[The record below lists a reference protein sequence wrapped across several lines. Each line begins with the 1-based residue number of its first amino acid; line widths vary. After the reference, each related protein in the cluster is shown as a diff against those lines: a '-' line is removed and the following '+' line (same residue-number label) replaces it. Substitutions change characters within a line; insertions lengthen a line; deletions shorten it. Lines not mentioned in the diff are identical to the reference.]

1 MRKNTA
7 IELDITKN
15 IENGVKFYA
24 KQFDDI
30 KLKVKVFDGVRE
42 VDVEGQDVIVCIVK
56 EDKTVIEQRKDI
68 TVEDNTLIIDLTKQA
83 TTALG
88 KCQME
93 ILLRDEEGTTST
105 STVSYVV
112 GEKLSATIVEII
124 QSEDDIEALNMIEEF
139 IQNSNIDI
147 MEIKEAVKE
156 LKEAVEEAQ
165 GTIDADLEAII
176 SKIEELEA
184 TTLENIETAAGTIK
198 EETILT
204 ITNKADEVLEEMESI
219 KGEVIGNVNEAIE
232 KADEAV
238 LKATETLETVN
249 TVKEEVEKINDVI
262 AEAMENIETT
272 KDEAMDEIAGAVVVI
287 EESKEDAVN
296 VVSNAKNMAVSSVV
310 DEKDKSIT
318 EIGTVKTG
326 AVNTVN
332 EAGVNGVNAV
342 DTTRA
347 RAIGEIE
354 GLKDNSTNAIEGLK
368 VSAVEE
374 IREAKTDA
382 LKQLQNNGNGIAD
395 ALTTLKGELVSGIS
409 LEAEAIKDV
418 AVEGIG
424 VAAGTIKEEAISN
437 INTVKTG
444 AIEEV
449 EAVKDGAVSSINAVK
464 DNVLE
469 DITTAKEEAVSA
481 IADTKTD
488 AIEKVNEACG
498 VADAKIAEILR
509 ELEAMVSEKEDL
521 LNTNALAGE
530 TKEELK
536 ALIEEAKRYEQVVR
550 AWIDAQANVDLTEI
564 TEAIEELRV
573 RINKVDSDI
582 KELKTEKTGF
592 IGDVVSTIFEKI
604 DENTKA
610 LLETVPLPDFEIK
623 NVLIYKDGSDNI
635 HVAMFKD
642 EVTKGKM
649 KLYTSSSKL
658 QFIYTS
664 ISSANIKMY
673 AYVSG
678 EWQERA
684 VSSYWN
690 SASIDYKAVSGF
702 YYHDFEFY
710 DYSNAEKVVRKSSLD
725 AGENDRNDF
734 NLAIDVK
741 TYEVDIPSDSTTIL
755 NAPMQGELKG
765 VLEVIK
771 VKEKIIQRLTTIESD
786 VYIRTCNYSEWTEWD
801 KIDGDVKTGANIEV
815 YKGMIGE
822 DPHPECFRTA
832 PLMTEDE
839 THYVRCLSVNNKYR
853 VYYLKNAPAL
863 NHYNTAGGCEMW
875 YTDTVTKSRVFEYN
889 KASKTWGE
897 VNDTYIRIYASGGGI
912 VVNTYSSNVDL
923 YNKAGSEIM
932 VPAKPGDPLTAPI
945 NTFNVEEAGEYLVSH
960 TSLLTGS
967 YKDAFEGSLVV
978 RNINGNIYQDLIS
991 SDCRERVVRSKVKGV
1006 WTDWLVANADLYYTK
1021 EEVDAKLNEIKAMIG
1036 Q

>member
-24 KQFDDI
+24 KQFDDL

-68 TVEDNTLIIDLTKQA
+68 AVEDNTLIIDLTKQA

-93 ILLRDEEGTTST
+93 ILLKDEEGTTST

-147 MEIKEAVKE
+147 IEIKEAVKE

-176 SKIEELEA
+176 SKIKELET

-204 ITNKADEVLEEMESI
+204 ITNKADEVLEEMEGV

-296 VVSNAKNMAVSSVV
+296 VVSNAKNIAVSSIGS
-310 DEKDKSIT
+310 EKDKSIS
-318 EIGTVKTG
+318 EIGTVKAG
-326 AVNTVN
+326 AVNSVN
-332 EAGVNGVNAV
+332 EAGVNGVSAV

-354 GLKDNSTNAIEGLK
+354 DLKDNSTNTIEGLK
-368 VSAVEE
+368 TGAISE
-374 IREAKTDA
+374 IEEAKTDA
-382 LKQLQNNGNGIAD
+382 LKQLQENGNGIAD
-395 ALTTLKGELVSGIS
+395 ALTTLKGELVSNIG
-409 LEAEAIKDV
+409 LEAEAIKDNV
-418 AVEGIG
+418 VEEITTS
-424 VAAGTIKEEAISN
+424 ATAIKDEAISN
-437 INTVKTG
+437 INTAKVD
-444 AIEEV
+444 AVSEV
-449 EAVKDGAVSSINAVK
+449 EAVKG
-464 DNVLE
+464 NVLDE
-469 DITTAKEEAVSA
+469 INTTKEEAVSVVTGA
-481 IADTKTD
+481 KTD
-488 AIEKVNEACG
+488 AIEKVNDACNEAD
-498 VADAKIAEILR
+498 VKIAEILR

-536 ALIEEAKRYEQVVR
+536 ALIEEAKKYEVVVR

-564 TEAIEELRV
+564 ENAIEELR
-573 RINKVDSDI
+573 
-582 KELKTEKTGF
+582 L
-592 IGDVVSTIFEKI
+592 KI
-604 DENTKA
+604 DE
-610 LLETVPLPDFEIK
+610 
-623 NVLIYKDGSDNI
+623 
-635 HVAMFKD
+635 
-642 EVTKGKM
+642 
-649 KLYTSSSKL
+649 
-658 QFIYTS
+658 
-664 ISSANIKMY
+664 
-673 AYVSG
+673 
-678 EWQERA
+678 
-684 VSSYWN
+684 
-690 SASIDYKAVSGF
+690 
-702 YYHDFEFY
+702 
-710 DYSNAEKVVRKSSLD
+710 
-725 AGENDRNDF
+725 
-734 NLAIDVK
+734 
-741 TYEVDIPSDSTTIL
+741 
-755 NAPMQGELKG
+755 
-765 VLEVIK
+765 
-771 VKEKIIQRLTTIESD
+771 
-786 VYIRTCNYSEWTEWD
+786 
-801 KIDGDVKTGANIEV
+801 IEV
-815 YKGMIGE
+815 KVESYKGMIGE
-822 DPHPECFRTA
+822 DTHPECFRTA
-832 PLMTEDE
+832 PLMEGDE
-839 THYVRCLSVNNKYR
+839 THYVRCLSINNKYR
-853 VYYLKNAPAL
+853 VYYVKNAPML
-863 NHYNTAGGCEMW
+863 NHYSTAGGCELW
-875 YTDTVTKSRVFEYN
+875 YTDTVTKSRVFEYSE
-889 KASKTWGE
+889 ASRTWE
-897 VNDTYIRIYASGGGI
+897 QVSDSYIRIYASGGGI

-923 YNKAGSEIM
+923 YNKAGSQIM

-960 TSLLTGS
+960 TSSLTGS

-1006 WTDWLVANADLYYTK
+1006 WTDWLVANADMYYTK
-1021 EEVDAKLNEIKAMIG
+1021 EEVDAKLNEIKAMING
-1036 Q
+1036 

>member
-139 IQNSNIDI
+139 IQNSNIDMI
-147 MEIKEAVKE
+147 EIKEAVKE

-176 SKIEELEA
+176 SKIKELET

-204 ITNKADEVLEEMESI
+204 ITNKADEVLEEMEGV

-238 LKATETLETVN
+238 TKASETLETVN

-262 AEAMENIETT
+262 AEAMENIENT
-272 KDEAMDEIAGAVVVI
+272 KNEAMDEIAGAVVVI

-318 EIGTVKTG
+318 EIGTVKAG
-326 AVNTVN
+326 AVNSVN

-347 RAIGEIE
+347 RAVGEIE
-354 GLKDNSTNAIEGLK
+354 DLKDNSTNTIEGLK

-395 ALTTLKGELVSGIS
+395 ALTTLKGELVAGMS
-409 LEAEAIKDV
+409 LEAEAIKDNV
-418 AVEGIG
+418 VEEITTS
-424 VAAGTIKEEAISN
+424 ATAIKDEAISN
-437 INTVKTG
+437 INTAKVDAVSEVEAVKDG
-444 AIEEV
+444 AVSGV

-469 DITTAKEEAVSA
+469 DITTAKEEA
-481 IADTKTD
+481 IG
-488 AIEKVNEACG
+488 KVNEACG

-509 ELEAMVSEKEDL
+509 ELESMVSEKEAL

-530 TKEELK
+530 TKEELQ
-536 ALIEEAKRYEQVVR
+536 ALIEEAKRYEVVVR
-550 AWIDAQANVDLTEI
+550 AWIDAQANTDLTEI
-564 TEAIEELRV
+564 ENAIEELR
-573 RINKVDSDI
+573 
-582 KELKTEKTGF
+582 L
-592 IGDVVSTIFEKI
+592 KI
-604 DENTKA
+604 DE
-610 LLETVPLPDFEIK
+610 
-623 NVLIYKDGSDNI
+623 
-635 HVAMFKD
+635 
-642 EVTKGKM
+642 
-649 KLYTSSSKL
+649 
-658 QFIYTS
+658 
-664 ISSANIKMY
+664 
-673 AYVSG
+673 
-678 EWQERA
+678 
-684 VSSYWN
+684 
-690 SASIDYKAVSGF
+690 
-702 YYHDFEFY
+702 
-710 DYSNAEKVVRKSSLD
+710 
-725 AGENDRNDF
+725 
-734 NLAIDVK
+734 
-741 TYEVDIPSDSTTIL
+741 
-755 NAPMQGELKG
+755 
-765 VLEVIK
+765 
-771 VKEKIIQRLTTIESD
+771 
-786 VYIRTCNYSEWTEWD
+786 
-801 KIDGDVKTGANIEV
+801 IEV
-815 YKGMIGE
+815 KVESYKGMIGE
-822 DPHPECFRTA
+822 DTHPECFRTA
-832 PLMTEDE
+832 PLMEGDE
-839 THYVRCLSVNNKYR
+839 THYVRCLSINNKYR
-853 VYYLKNAPAL
+853 VYYLKNAPML
-863 NHYNTAGGCEMW
+863 NHYSTAGGCELW
-875 YTDTVTKSRVFEYN
+875 YTDTVTKSRVFEYSE
-889 KASKTWGE
+889 ASRTWGQ
-897 VNDTYIRIYASGGGI
+897 VSDSYIRIYTSGGI
-912 VVNTYSSNVDL
+912 VANTYSSNVDL
-923 YNKAGSEIM
+923 YDKAGSGIM

-945 NTFNVEEAGEYLVSH
+945 NTFNVEKSGEYLVSH

>member
-176 SKIEELEA
+176 SKIKELET

-204 ITNKADEVLEEMESI
+204 ITNKADEVLNEMEGV
-219 KGEVIGNVNEAIE
+219 KEEVIGNVNEAIE

-296 VVSNAKNMAVSSVV
+296 VVSNAKNMAVSSIV

-347 RAIGEIE
+347 RAVGEIE
-354 GLKDNSTNAIEGLK
+354 DLKDNSTNTIEELKTGAISEI
-368 VSAVEE
+368 EE
-374 IREAKTDA
+374 VKTDA

-395 ALTTLKGELVSGIS
+395 ALTTLKGELVSNIG
-409 LEAEAIKDV
+409 LEAEVVKGNV
-418 AVEGIG
+418 VEEITTG
-424 VAAGTIKEEAISN
+424 AATVKEEAISN
-437 INTVKTG
+437 INTAKREAV
-444 AIEEV
+444 EEV
-449 EAVKDGAVSSINAVK
+449 EAVKG
-464 DNVLE
+464 NVLDE
-469 DITTAKEEAVSA
+469 INTTKEEAVSV
-481 IADTKTD
+481 ITDTKTD
-488 AIEKVNEACG
+488 AIEKVNDACNEAD
-498 VADAKIAEILR
+498 VKIAEILR

-521 LNTNALAGE
+521 LNTNALACE
-530 TKEELK
+530 TKEELQ
-536 ALIEEAKRYEQVVR
+536 ALIEEAKRYEVVVR
-550 AWIDAQANVDLTEI
+550 AWIDAQANTDLTEI
-564 TEAIEELRV
+564 ENAIEELRV
-573 RINKVDSDI
+573 
-582 KELKTEKTGF
+582 
-592 IGDVVSTIFEKI
+592 KI
-604 DENTKA
+604 DE
-610 LLETVPLPDFEIK
+610 
-623 NVLIYKDGSDNI
+623 
-635 HVAMFKD
+635 
-642 EVTKGKM
+642 
-649 KLYTSSSKL
+649 
-658 QFIYTS
+658 
-664 ISSANIKMY
+664 
-673 AYVSG
+673 
-678 EWQERA
+678 
-684 VSSYWN
+684 
-690 SASIDYKAVSGF
+690 
-702 YYHDFEFY
+702 
-710 DYSNAEKVVRKSSLD
+710 
-725 AGENDRNDF
+725 
-734 NLAIDVK
+734 
-741 TYEVDIPSDSTTIL
+741 
-755 NAPMQGELKG
+755 
-765 VLEVIK
+765 
-771 VKEKIIQRLTTIESD
+771 
-786 VYIRTCNYSEWTEWD
+786 
-801 KIDGDVKTGANIEV
+801 IEV
-815 YKGMIGE
+815 KVESYKGMIGE

-832 PLMTEDE
+832 PPMEGDE
-839 THYVRCLSVNNKYR
+839 THYVRCLSINNKYR
-853 VYYLKNAPAL
+853 VYYVKNAPAL
-863 NHYNTAGGCEMW
+863 NRYDTHSGCEMW
-875 YTDTVTKSRVFEYN
+875 YTDTVTKSRVLEYN
-889 KASKTWGE
+889 EASKTWKE
-897 VNDTYIRIYASGGGI
+897 VTNETYIRINTSGGGI
-912 VVNTYSSNVDL
+912 VANTYSSNIDL
-923 YNKAGSEIM
+923 YNKAGSQIM

-945 NTFNVEEAGEYLVSH
+945 NTFNVEAGEYLVSH
-960 TSLLTGS
+960 TSSLTGS

>member
-93 ILLRDEEGTTST
+93 ILLKDEEGTTST

-147 MEIKEAVKE
+147 IEIKEAVKE

-176 SKIEELEA
+176 SKIKELET

-204 ITNKADEVLEEMESI
+204 ITNKADEVLEEMEGV

-238 LKATETLETVN
+238 SKATETLETVN

-296 VVSNAKNMAVSSVV
+296 VVSNAKNIAVSSIGS
-310 DEKDKSIT
+310 EKDKSIS
-318 EIGTVKTG
+318 EIGTVKAG
-326 AVNTVN
+326 AVNSVN
-332 EAGVNGVNAV
+332 EAGVNGVSAV

-354 GLKDNSTNAIEGLK
+354 DLKDNSTNTIEGLK

-395 ALTTLKGELVSGIS
+395 ALTTLKGELVAGMS
-409 LEAEAIKDV
+409 LEAEAIKDNV
-418 AVEGIG
+418 VEEITTS
-424 VAAGTIKEEAISN
+424 ATAIKDEAISN
-437 INTVKTG
+437 INTAKVD
-444 AIEEV
+444 AVSEV
-449 EAVKDGAVSSINAVK
+449 EAVKG
-464 DNVLE
+464 NVLDE
-469 DITTAKEEAVSA
+469 INTTKEEAVSVVTGA
-481 IADTKTD
+481 KTD
-488 AIEKVNEACG
+488 AIEKVNDACNEAD
-498 VADAKIAEILR
+498 VKIAEILR

-536 ALIEEAKRYEQVVR
+536 ALIEEAKKYEVVVR

-564 TEAIEELRV
+564 ENAIEELR
-573 RINKVDSDI
+573 
-582 KELKTEKTGF
+582 L
-592 IGDVVSTIFEKI
+592 KI
-604 DENTKA
+604 DE
-610 LLETVPLPDFEIK
+610 
-623 NVLIYKDGSDNI
+623 
-635 HVAMFKD
+635 
-642 EVTKGKM
+642 
-649 KLYTSSSKL
+649 
-658 QFIYTS
+658 
-664 ISSANIKMY
+664 
-673 AYVSG
+673 
-678 EWQERA
+678 
-684 VSSYWN
+684 
-690 SASIDYKAVSGF
+690 
-702 YYHDFEFY
+702 
-710 DYSNAEKVVRKSSLD
+710 
-725 AGENDRNDF
+725 
-734 NLAIDVK
+734 
-741 TYEVDIPSDSTTIL
+741 
-755 NAPMQGELKG
+755 
-765 VLEVIK
+765 
-771 VKEKIIQRLTTIESD
+771 
-786 VYIRTCNYSEWTEWD
+786 
-801 KIDGDVKTGANIEV
+801 IEV
-815 YKGMIGE
+815 KVESYKGMIGE
-822 DPHPECFRTA
+822 DTHPECFRTA
-832 PLMTEDE
+832 PLMEGDE
-839 THYVRCLSVNNKYR
+839 THYVRCLSINNKYR
-853 VYYLKNAPAL
+853 VYYVKNAPML
-863 NHYNTAGGCEMW
+863 NHYSTAGGCELW
-875 YTDTVTKSRVFEYN
+875 YTDTVTKSRVFEYSE
-889 KASKTWGE
+889 ASRTWE
-897 VNDTYIRIYASGGGI
+897 QVSDSYIRIYASGGGI

-923 YNKAGSEIM
+923 YNKAGSQIM

-960 TSLLTGS
+960 TSSLTGS

-1006 WTDWLVANADLYYTK
+1006 WTDWLVANADMYYTK
-1021 EEVDAKLNEIKAMIG
+1021 EEVDAKLNEIKAMING
-1036 Q
+1036 

>member
-147 MEIKEAVKE
+147 IEIKEAVKE

-176 SKIEELEA
+176 SKIKELET

-204 ITNKADEVLEEMESI
+204 ITNKADEVLEEMEGV

-296 VVSNAKNMAVSSVV
+296 VVSNAKNIAVSSIGS
-310 DEKDKSIT
+310 EKDKSIS
-318 EIGTVKTG
+318 EIGTVKAG
-326 AVNTVN
+326 AVNSVN
-332 EAGVNGVNAV
+332 EAGVNGVSAV

-354 GLKDNSTNAIEGLK
+354 DLKDNSTNTIEGLK

-395 ALTTLKGELVSGIS
+395 ALTTLKGELVSNIG
-409 LEAEAIKDV
+409 LEAEAIKDNV
-418 AVEGIG
+418 VEEITTG
-424 VAAGTIKEEAISN
+424 AATIKEEAISN
-437 INTVKTG
+437 INTAKVD
-444 AIEEV
+444 AVSEV
-449 EAVKDGAVSSINAVK
+449 EAVKG
-464 DNVLE
+464 NVLDE
-469 DITTAKEEAVSA
+469 INTTKEEAVSVITGA
-481 IADTKTD
+481 KTD
-488 AIEKVNEACG
+488 AIEKVDEACG

-521 LNTNALAGE
+521 LNTNALACE
-530 TKEELK
+530 TKEELQ
-536 ALIEEAKRYEQVVR
+536 ALIEEAKRYETVVR

-564 TEAIEELRV
+564 ENAIEELR
-573 RINKVDSDI
+573 
-582 KELKTEKTGF
+582 L
-592 IGDVVSTIFEKI
+592 KI
-604 DENTKA
+604 DE
-610 LLETVPLPDFEIK
+610 
-623 NVLIYKDGSDNI
+623 
-635 HVAMFKD
+635 
-642 EVTKGKM
+642 
-649 KLYTSSSKL
+649 
-658 QFIYTS
+658 
-664 ISSANIKMY
+664 
-673 AYVSG
+673 
-678 EWQERA
+678 
-684 VSSYWN
+684 
-690 SASIDYKAVSGF
+690 
-702 YYHDFEFY
+702 
-710 DYSNAEKVVRKSSLD
+710 
-725 AGENDRNDF
+725 
-734 NLAIDVK
+734 
-741 TYEVDIPSDSTTIL
+741 
-755 NAPMQGELKG
+755 
-765 VLEVIK
+765 
-771 VKEKIIQRLTTIESD
+771 
-786 VYIRTCNYSEWTEWD
+786 
-801 KIDGDVKTGANIEV
+801 IEV
-815 YKGMIGE
+815 KVESYKGMIGE
-822 DPHPECFRTA
+822 DTHPECFRTA
-832 PLMTEDE
+832 PLMEGDE
-839 THYVRCLSVNNKYR
+839 THYVRCLSINNKYR
-853 VYYLKNAPAL
+853 VYYVKNAPML
-863 NHYNTAGGCEMW
+863 NHYSTAGGCELW
-875 YTDTVTKSRVFEYN
+875 YTDTVTKSRVFEYSE
-889 KASKTWGE
+889 ASRTWE
-897 VNDTYIRIYASGGGI
+897 QVSDSYIRIYASGGGI

-923 YNKAGSEIM
+923 YNKAGSQIM

-960 TSLLTGS
+960 TSSLTGS

-1006 WTDWLVANADLYYTK
+1006 WTDWLVANADMYYTK